1 MGKVE
6 HGDGSADTEARDRIL
21 RTGEPHRHQ
30 NPRLGYKSSAE
41 IMQSIIKSQ
50 ENMSYRNYSVSQAFR
65 MQALKDLGSNP
76 STHIKKPD
84 TTIGPGI
91 PALGL

>member
-1 MGKVE
+1 
-6 HGDGSADTEARDRIL
+6 
-21 RTGEPHRHQ
+21 
-30 NPRLGYKSSAE
+30 
-41 IMQSIIKSQ
+41 MQSIIKSR

-84 TTIGPGI
+84 TTVGTGI
-91 PALGL
+91 YTTGVVNRKGL

>member
-1 MGKVE
+1 
-6 HGDGSADTEARDRIL
+6 
-21 RTGEPHRHQ
+21 
-30 NPRLGYKSSAE
+30 
-41 IMQSIIKSQ
+41 MQSIIRSQ
-50 ENMSYRNYSVSQAFR
+50 ENMSHRNYSVSQAFR